1 MITTPSAQTYAE
13 AKQLLHSWNLVAF
26 PTETVY
32 GLGANALDTEA
43 VSKIFATKWRP
54 QTNPIIVHLGDVDQI
69 LDYAHITSPWEQL
82 IIEKLMPGPLTIL
95 LHKKPNVPDMVT
107 AGSDF
112 VGIRIPQNQVAREL
126 LIEVNLPIAAPSANV
141 STKPSPTTA
150 AMVRDN
156 FGDKVPMIIDGGDC
170 EVGIE
175 STVVKVEDDRV
186 IITRPWYIT
195 KEDLE
200 SILPTSVQV
209 EYAVK
214 VSEITPGNM
223 FKHYSPGAKVRIFEN
238 FPTTELTH
246 FAPEPSN
253 KFEDKG
259 FANSQFGPKA
269 KILILATTE
278 RIEEYQAELASYT
291 HTITVWNRWTK
302 SNLISCAHNL
312 FTMYHQAD
320 NEHFSDIFIEQLPEV
335 GLWYAIMNRIKKS
348 AE

>member
-1 MITTPSAQTYAE
+1 MITKPSLQTYAE
-13 AKQLLHSWNLVAF
+13 AKKLLHSWNLVAF

-126 LIEVNLPIAAPSANV
+126 LIETNLPIAAPSANV

-223 FKHYSPGAKVRIFEN
+223 FKHYSPGAKVRIFDSIEQI
-238 FPTTELTH
+238 PLLVKGGARGGLSH
-246 FAPEPSN
+246 FAPAW
-253 KFEDKG
+253 KL
-259 FANSQFGPKA
+259 
-269 KILILATTE
+269 LILATTE
-278 RIEEYQAELASYT
+278 RIEEYQTELAPYAN
-291 HTITVWNRWTK
+291 TITVWNRWTK

-320 NEHFSDIFIEQLPEV
+320 NEHFSEILIEQLPEI
-335 GLWYAIMNRIKKS
+335 GLWYAIMNRVKKS

>member
-1 MITTPSAQTYAE
+1 
-13 AKQLLHSWNLVAF
+13 
-26 PTETVY
+26 
-32 GLGANALDTEA
+32 
-43 VSKIFATKWRP
+43 
-54 QTNPIIVHLGDVDQI
+54 
-69 LDYAHITSPWEQL
+69 
-82 IIEKLMPGPLTIL
+82 MPGPLTIL
-95 LHKKPNVPDMVT
+95 LHKKSNVPDMVT

-141 STKPSPTTA
+141 STKPSPTSA
-150 AMVRDN
+150 AMVFDN
-156 FGDKVPMIIDGGDC
+156 FGNKVPMIIDGGDC

-200 SILPTSVQV
+200 SVLPSSVHV
-209 EYAVK
+209 DYATK

-223 FKHYSPGAKVRIFEN
+223 FKHYSPGAKVRIFESIEDLVLPCQREVAGRPEGFN
-238 FPTTELTH
+238 TSH
-246 FAPEPSN
+246 FA
-253 KFEDKG
+253 
-259 FANSQFGPKA
+259 PKA

-278 RIEEYQAELASYT
+278 RIEEYQSELSPYT
-291 HTITVWNRWTK
+291 DKITVWKRWTK

-320 NEHFSDIFIEQLPEV
+320 KEQFTDILIEQLPEV
-335 GLWYAIMNRIKKS
+335 GLGYAIMNRVKKS
-348 AE
+348 AEK

>member
-1 MITTPSAQTYAE
+1 MISKPSAQTYAE

-69 LDYAHITSPWEQL
+69 VDYAHITSPWEQL

-175 STVVKVEDDRV
+175 STVVKVEGDRV

-200 SILPTSVQV
+200 TILPVSVQV
-209 EYAVK
+209 DYATT

-238 FPTTELTH
+238 FPTTDLTH
-246 FAPEPSN
+246 FAPA
-253 KFEDKG
+253 DKV
-259 FANSQFGPKA
+259 
-269 KILILATTE
+269 LILATTE
-278 RIEEYQAELASYT
+278 RIEEYQTELSSYVN
-291 HTITVWNRWTK
+291 HVTVWNRWTK

-320 NEHFSDIFIEQLPEV
+320 NNKFTHILIERLPEV
-335 GLWYAIMNRIKKS
+335 GLGYAIMNRVKKS

>member
-1 MITTPSAQTYAE
+1 MITKPSAQTYAE
-13 AKQLLHSWNLVAF
+13 ATQLLQSWNLVAF

-69 LDYAHITSPWEQL
+69 TDYAHITSPWEHL

-141 STKPSPTTA
+141 STKPSPTSA
-150 AMVRDN
+150 AMVFDN
-156 FGDKVPMIIDGGDC
+156 FDDKVPMIIDGGDC

-200 SILPTSVQV
+200 SILPSSIQV
-209 EYAVK
+209 DYATT

-238 FPTTELTH
+238 FPTTELSH
-246 FAPEPSN
+246 FAPAW
-253 KFEDKG
+253 KC
-259 FANSQFGPKA
+259 
-269 KILILATTE
+269 LILATTE
-278 RIEEYQAELASYT
+278 RIEEYQTELSPYANN
-291 HTITVWNRWTK
+291 ITVWNRWTK

-320 NEHFSDIFIEQLPEV
+320 KEWFSEILIEQLPEV
-335 GLWYAIMNRIKKS
+335 GLWYAIMNRVKKS
-348 AE
+348 AEK

>member
-1 MITTPSAQTYAE
+1 MITTPSVQTYAE
-13 AKQLLHSWNLVAF
+13 AKQLLHSGNLVAF

-43 VSKIFATKWRP
+43 VSKIFTTKGRP

-107 AGSDF
+107 AGSEF

-175 STVVKVEDDRV
+175 STVVKVEGDRV
-186 IITRPWYIT
+186 IITRPGYIT

-200 SILPTSVQV
+200 SILPSSVQV
-209 EYAVK
+209 DYATT

-246 FAPEPSN
+246 FAPAG
-253 KFEDKG
+253 KL
-259 FANSQFGPKA
+259 
-269 KILILATTE
+269 LILATTE
-278 RIEEYQAELASYT
+278 RIEEYQSQLAPYASN
-291 HTITVWNRWTK
+291 ITVWNRGTK

-320 NEHFSDIFIEQLPEV
+320 NEHFSEIFIEQLPEV
-335 GLWYAIMNRIKKS
+335 GLGYAIMNRVKKS